1 MELVEVLSERSFFDR
16 LPRSG
21 ERLVS
26 YWKHRFQN
34 VIVLAAGDMLAIV
47 FAFLVAGS
55 IRFFW
60 QGALLI
66 PEWAWYLIPAWWVGA
81 SITQLLPSWG
91 LGPVEEL
98 RRTTLLLIV
107 VFAGAAVVLGAMFA
121 LQNTQPV
128 PLDLLAI
135 KLPPRSIALW
145 VLLAFGLGGLIG
157 LLVSS
162 AYMLRARAAL
172 GSTRRQLAKARTE
185 LENERSRKRSS

>member
-16 LPRSG
+16 LPRKG

-55 IRFFW
+55 IRYFW

-66 PEWAWYLIPAWWVGA
+66 PEWAWYLIPAWWIGA
-81 SITQLLPSWG
+81 TITHLLPSWG

-98 RRTTLLLIV
+98 RRTTLLLFGI
-107 VFAGAAVVLGAMFA
+107 FAGAAVVLFISKTSESVSRIT
-121 LQNTQPV
+121 LT
-128 PLDLLAI
+128 LA
-135 KLPPRSIALW
+135 
-145 VLLAFGLGGLIG
+145 
-157 LLVSS
+157 LLVSVVS
-162 AYMLRARAAL
+162 VPFMRWLV
-172 GSTRRQLAKARTE
+172 KRT
-185 LENERSRKRSS
+185 LISFNQWGLPTVIYGGGDFACQ